1 MTYFLAGFDGYNM
14 HNFGSSLLFNGEET
28 VEPYQ
33 ITYFGGYGPNGI
45 NRAIASKDSENSNI
59 LSGLAEDWDG
69 YEIYS
74 MMIHWATETTIV
86 GVSEFLNYVHA
97 KDPDGLL
104 SYIFRGNDTLDGSN
118 NADVLMGF
126 DGKDRFFGYDG
137 TDTLEGG
144 AGNDIYEFR
153 DQDSDIVIDTSGIDT
168 ITSWISRSLEAHGDV
183 ENLTLLYQPEY
194 PDIDGTGNELDNRLI
209 GTFQNNSLS
218 GLDGADILRGGL
230 GRDILTGGAGQDDFD
245 FNRTDDSG
253 KKAATR
259 DVITDFRHRADDI
272 DLSDIDANIWRSSND
287 AFTFLAKEGAAFTDK
302 AGQLRWFQVDRAGT
316 ANDKTIIEGD
326 TIGNGNADF
335 QIELT
340 GLINLTAS
348 DFIL

>member
-1 MTYFLAGFDGYNM
+1 MTYFLAGFGGYNM
-14 HNFGSSLLFNGEET
+14 HNFGSSLLFNGAET

-45 NRAIASKDSENSNI
+45 NRAIASRDSENPNI

-69 YEIYS
+69 AEIYS

-86 GVSEFLNYVHA
+86 NVTEFLDYVHA
-97 KDPDGLL
+97 DDSAGLL
-104 SYIFRGNDTLDGSN
+104 SYIFRGNDTLEGSYYD
-118 NADVLMGF
+118 DVLLGL
-126 DGKDRFFGYDG
+126 DGKDRLYGSLGADI
-137 TDTLEGG
+137 LEGG

-153 DQDSDIVIDTSGIDT
+153 DEASDTVIDTSGTDT
-168 ITSWISRSLEAHGDV
+168 ITSWISRSLETHGEV
-183 ENLTLLYQPEY
+183 ENLTLLYDPAY
-194 PDIDGTGNELDNRLI
+194 ADIAGTGNALDNRLI
-209 GTFQNNSLS
+209 GTLQNNSLS
-218 GLDGADILRGGL
+218 GLDGNDILRGGL

-245 FNRTDDSG
+245 FNRLDDSG

-272 DLSDIDANIWRSSND
+272 DLSDIDANIWRSGNN

-316 ANDKTIIEGD
+316 ADDRTIIEGD
-326 TIGNGNADF
+326 TVGNGKADF
-335 QIELT
+335 QCPT
-340 GLINLTAS
+340 
-348 DFIL
+348 